1 MIVGAFPV
9 WLADQFTL
17 LEEPLTATPEHRFS
31 LSVHGTHSR
40 AARSQQTWEGNTF
53 KALLVGCKQDTVF
66 SYCLF
71 HDVFYPV
78 HWCEAEGQIK
88 TQRPKEWWI
97 GDWFFRA

>member
-53 KALLVGCKQDTVF
+53 KALLVGVSRT
-66 SYCLF
+66 LF
-71 HDVFYPV
+71 FHTASFMMYF
-78 HWCEAEGQIK
+78 ILS
-88 TQRPKEWWI
+88 I
-97 GDWFFRA
+97 GVRQKDR